1 MATVEAMTALVPL
14 WIDLEGAENVR
25 DLGGL
30 PTRDGR
36 TVRPGRLI
44 RSDSLQELTPADVR
58 LLVDELGVRTVV
70 DLRTLVEVD
79 TEGPGPLHD
88 DPRVEVRHLSLLPE
102 EGDATDAA
110 ATGTDAPVVLPWQKR
125 DETLDE
131 DERRRGAAAVY
142 QRYLGERS
150 DSIVEALRVI
160 AHGDGATIV
169 HCAAGKDRTGT
180 VVAMALDAVGV
191 DRDAI
196 VADYARSAERVP
208 RVFARL
214 AQRRTYAGDLAG
226 HDSDIDRHKPQAV
239 TMQRLL
245 DTLDERHGGAAGWL
259 RQHGWTEAD
268 DAALNRTL
276 LG

>member
-1 MATVEAMTALVPL
+1 MTALVPM

-30 PTRDGR
+30 PTADGSSI
-36 TVRPGRLI
+36 RPGRLI

-58 LLVDELGVRTVV
+58 RLVEQIGVRAVV
-70 DLRTLVEVD
+70 DLRTSIEVA
-79 TEGPGPLHD
+79 TEGPGPLHGD
-88 DPRVEVRHLSLLPE
+88 DRVDVRHLSLLPE

-110 ATGTDAPVVLPWQKR
+110 AVEEGAPVILPWQKR
-125 DETLDE
+125 DATLSD
-131 DERRRGAAAVY
+131 DERRKGAAAVY
-142 QRYLGERS
+142 QRYLGERA
-150 DSIVEALRVI
+150 DSVVEALRVV
-160 AHGDGATIV
+160 AYTDGATIV

-180 VVAMALDAVGV
+180 VVALALDVVGV

-196 VADYARSAERVP
+196 ARDYALSADRVP

-214 AQRRTYAGDLAG
+214 SRRRTYAADLGGDV
-226 HDSDIDRHKPQAV
+226 DIDRHKPQAV

-245 DTLDERHGGAAGWL
+245 ETLDERHGGAAGWL
-259 RQHGWTEAD
+259 REHGWTGA
-268 DAALNRTL
+268 DAAALHRKL